1 MRFFDPQS
9 RQSLIP
15 KDNRDEMNWQT
26 IARYKKKER
35 RKKQNLL
42 NTS

>member
-26 IARYKKKER
+26 IARYKKK
-35 RKKQNLL
+35 RKKKE
-42 NTS
+42 TEPFKY